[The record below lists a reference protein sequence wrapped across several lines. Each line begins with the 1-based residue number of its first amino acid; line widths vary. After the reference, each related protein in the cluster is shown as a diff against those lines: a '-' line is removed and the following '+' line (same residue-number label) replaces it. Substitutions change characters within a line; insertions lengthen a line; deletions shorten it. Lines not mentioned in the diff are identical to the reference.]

1 MCISQKS
8 LEQPKQMVVTDMEDI
23 FVPLR
28 EGFLVD
34 VNESKL
40 VCYLLKS
47 LINSQAEFKQGFLSS
62 FEK

>member
-1 MCISQKS
+1 MI
-8 LEQPKQMVVTDMEDI
+8 VTDMEDI

-47 LINSQAEFKQGFLSS
+47 LINS
-62 FEK
+62 